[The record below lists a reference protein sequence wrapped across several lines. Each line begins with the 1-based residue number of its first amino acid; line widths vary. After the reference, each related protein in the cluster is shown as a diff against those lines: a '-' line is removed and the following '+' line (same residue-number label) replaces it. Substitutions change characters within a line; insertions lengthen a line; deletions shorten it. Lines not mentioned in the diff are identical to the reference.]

1 MLAVHQTLHT
11 TTNFTF
17 SHKNAHLMAEPSSMA
32 IVNGAGDHQ
41 CATSS
46 TTTTVATVNGAG
58 FSAVSQQRQ
67 QSSSAAQQQQQSQTQ
82 VQVQSD
88 GSGGTVTKTTTTTT
102 SSGSVKMT
110 RERKSVREEHVT
122 GVVVSSSDGST
133 NAVTNENLVPNCI
146 AGVKSLQNVEHQ
158 HRMVCTG
165 HFRA

>member
-1 MLAVHQTLHT
+1 
-11 TTNFTF
+11 
-17 SHKNAHLMAEPSSMA
+17 MA
-32 IVNGAGDHQ
+32 IVNGAGDTNGITSSTHES
-41 CATSS
+41 ASKSSS

-58 FSAVSQQRQ
+58 FSAVTQQRQ
-67 QSSSAAQQQQQSQTQ
+67 QSSSAAATQQQQQQSQTQ

-122 GVVVSSSDGST
+122 GVVVSSDGSTST

>member
-1 MLAVHQTLHT
+1 
-11 TTNFTF
+11 
-17 SHKNAHLMAEPSSMA
+17 MAEPSSMA
-32 IVNGAGDHQ
+32 IVNGAGDTNHQ
-41 CATSS
+41 SATSSS
-46 TTTTVATVNGAG
+46 TTTTTAVATINGAG
-58 FSAVSQQRQ
+58 FSAVTQQRQ
-67 QSSSAAQQQQQSQTQ
+67 QSSSAAATQQQQQSQTQ